1 MGEDKETATGVMQQT
16 VPILLVD
23 DQPRNLDVL
32 ESILGSPEYTLV
44 RAQSAEQALLELLNR
59 DFAAI
64 VLDIKMPGISGLELA
79 QIIKKRK
86 RTENIPILFLT
97 AHLLEE
103 QDVLRGYGAG
113 AVDYLSK
120 PINPE
125 IMRSKIAVFIDLYK
139 KNRALAEVNR
149 ALQSEID
156 KREKAQEE
164 LRVANE
170 VLESRVYERTEDLTQ
185 ANHALRDSEQRVRLL
200 LESVGEGIFGID
212 NHGLA
217 TFVNS
222 TGAALLGYAP
232 DELVAAPLG
241 QLLPREDNPPAP
253 PDTEGAA
260 TPGAKGPHVFRRKD
274 GSPFPVEFVRTPVRD
289 EHGTI
294 TGEVV
299 VFRDLTSRLRAAR
312 RVAAEHAVT
321 KILAKAESLEP
332 ATPEILHT
340 LCETLEV
347 SVCKMWQMDDSIGML
362 RCVALHVA
370 EKEAAALAGFQERAL
385 GRTLPV
391 GRGLAGRVWA
401 TAHANWLA
409 HLAPEEGL
417 DWMDLAVQAGLHS
430 ALAFP
435 VLDGERCEA
444 VITLYARGSDSPD
457 ATLEAMMGA
466 IGREIGAFVRRTR
479 AEAELRAH
487 RERLEELVQQ
497 RTGALERSHE
507 RLRQAERLATVGT
520 LAAGLGHDMSNLLL
534 PIRARLHSL
543 ADAGLPTPA
552 LADVSAIGEAV
563 SYLQRLASGLRLL
576 AVDPDR
582 SVERDTSTN
591 LHAWWRDVEGVFRS
605 ALPRGV
611 RLEGHCPGDL
621 PVVAIPA
628 SRLTQAVFNLVQNA
642 GEAVASSAGKPSDKG
657 MIRITARTLDPN
669 RGAADLAGP
678 FVELTVEDDG
688 PGMPPDVAARCFEP
702 YFSTKTRAVSTGMGL
717 SMVRAWVE
725 GAGGLVRLRTAPGKG
740 ALFSLLLRPRGAETV
755 LTPAR
760 PEGEQPHAAITLE
773 DKRTLSYV
781 SVLLESAQAKS
792 ERFEVDGG
800 VPDAQL
806 WVVGG
811 AAATPERVAAYL
823 AQDGARRAVVLED
836 LAPGARHGPG
846 ITDPRVC
853 YVGKRPGTADLRRAL
868 VGALSSEEPSTPKPA
883 EAVP

>member
-1 MGEDKETATGVMQQT
+1 MQQS

-222 TGAALLGYAP
+222 TGASLLGYAP
-232 DELVAAPLG
+232 EELVAAPLG
-241 QLLPREDNPPAP
+241 QLLLREEGSTGPSAAGEAADGSNPA
-253 PDTEGAA
+253 GH
-260 TPGAKGPHVFRRKD
+260 HVFRRKD
-274 GSPFPVEFVRTPVRD
+274 GSQFPVEFVRTPVRD
-289 EHGTI
+289 EHGTV

-312 RVAAEHAVT
+312 RVAAEHAIT

-332 ATPEILHT
+332 ATPEILHA

-347 SVCKMWQMDDSIGML
+347 SVCKMWQMDEGAGML
-362 RCVALHVA
+362 RCVAVHVA
-370 EKEAAALAGFQERAL
+370 DRETANLAGFRERAQ

-401 TAHANWLA
+401 TAHSNWLA

-435 VLDGERCEA
+435 VLDGDRCEA
-444 VITLYARGSDSPD
+444 VITLYSRGSDAPD

-543 ADAGLPTPA
+543 ADAGLPSPA

-611 RLEGHCPGDL
+611 RLEGHCPADL

-657 MIRITARTLDPN
+657 MIRITARSLEPSRAN
-669 RGAADLAGP
+669 PELAGP
-678 FVELTVEDDG
+678 VVELTVEDDG

-740 ALFSLLLRPRGAETV
+740 ALFSLLLRPRGAETALV
-755 LTPAR
+755 PTR
-760 PEGEQPHAAITLE
+760 PEGERPHAAITLE

-781 SVLLESAQAKS
+781 TVLLESAQARS
-792 ERFEVDGG
+792 ERFEVEGG

-836 LAPGARHGPG
+836 FAPGARHGQG

-853 YVGKRPGTADLRRAL
+853 YVGMRPSTADLRRAL
-868 VGALSSEEPSTPKPA
+868 VGALSPEEPNTPKPA
-883 EAVP
+883 EAVT

>member
-1 MGEDKETATGVMQQT
+1 MPQPVS
-16 VPILLVD
+16 ILLVD

-32 ESILGSPEYTLV
+32 ESILASPDYELV

-79 QIIKKRK
+79 QIIKKRR

-125 IMRSKIAVFIDLYK
+125 IMRSKIAVFIDLYR
-139 KNRALAEVNR
+139 KNQALTEVNR
-149 ALQSEID
+149 ALQEEID

-164 LRVANE
+164 LRLANE
-170 VLESRVYERTEDLTQ
+170 ALEARVYERTEDLTI

-212 NHGLA
+212 NQGIA
-217 TFVNS
+217 TFVNPV
-222 TGAALLGYAP
+222 AASLLGYAP
-232 DELVAAPLG
+232 EELVGAPLG
-241 QLLPREDNPPAP
+241 GLLPQSGESGEVEAP
-253 PDTEGAA
+253 GEEARS
-260 TPGAKGPHVFRRKD
+260 PHHFRRKD
-274 GSPFPVEFVRTPVRD
+274 GTTFPVEFVRTPVRD
-289 EHGTI
+289 EHGTV

-299 VFRDLTSRLRAAR
+299 VFRDLTARARAAR

-321 KILAKAESLEP
+321 KILSKAESLEQ
-332 ATPEILHT
+332 ASDEL
-340 LCETLEV
+340 LAAMCETLGV
-347 SVCKMWQMDDSIGML
+347 SVCKLWTINEESGVL
-362 RCVALHVA
+362 RCAGVYVS
-370 EKEAAALAGFQERAL
+370 EGESDTLAGFAERAL
-385 GRTLPV
+385 GRTLLM

-401 TAHANWLA
+401 TSRPLWLA
-409 HLAPEEGL
+409 HLAAEEGL
-417 DWMDLAVQAGLHS
+417 DWMDVAVQAGLHS

-435 VLDGERCEA
+435 VMDGDRCEA
-444 VITLYARGSDSPD
+444 VITLYERGSVPPD
-457 ATLEAMMGA
+457 ETLEAMMAA
-466 IGREIGAFVRRTR
+466 IGREISAFVRRSR

-543 ADAGLPTPA
+543 VEGGLPPNA
-552 LADVSAIGEAV
+552 AGDVAAIGEAV

-576 AVDPDR
+576 ALDPDR
-582 SVERDTSTN
+582 SAERDSVTN
-591 LHAWWRDVEGVFRS
+591 LRGWWRDVEGVFRS

-611 RLEGHCPGDL
+611 RLEGHFAEGL
-621 PVVAIPA
+621 PVVAIAA

-642 GEAVASSAGKPSDKG
+642 GEALATAQNRGHDKG
-657 MIRITARTLDPN
+657 CIRISARPAPDEKGT
-669 RGAADLAGP
+669 RG
-678 FVELTVEDDG
+678 FVELKVEDDG
-688 PGMPPDVAARCFEP
+688 PGMPPEVAARCFEP

-717 SMVRAWVE
+717 ALVRAWVE
-725 GAGGLVRLRTAPGKG
+725 GAGGSVKVQTAPGKG
-740 ALFSLLLRPRGAETV
+740 AHFIMLLRPREAEASP
-755 LTPAR
+755 PASR
-760 PEGEQPHAAITLE
+760 AQGDSPHAAVSLE
-773 DKRTLSYV
+773 DSRTVSYV
-781 SVLLESAQAKS
+781 CLLLQTARATC
-792 ERFEVDGG
+792 ERFDADEG
-800 VPDAQL
+800 VPDSQL

-811 AAATPERVAAYL
+811 AAAVPERLAAYL
-823 AQDGARRAVVLED
+823 AQDGFRRAVVLED
-836 LAPGARHGPG
+836 RAPPGRQPG
-846 ITDPRVC
+846 ISDPRVC
-853 YVGKRPGTADLRRAL
+853 YVGKKAGTSVLRRAL
-868 VGALSSEEPSTPKPA
+868 AEALSLNADSTTA
-883 EAVP
+883 EAVT